1 MANAAPDP
9 LPPPIRLFQLGIGHY
24 VSRAL
29 DLAARL
35 GVADLL
41 ADGPRGVAELASR
54 CEADPAAI
62 RRVLRLLVA
71 TGVFSEDDSG
81 RFGLL
86 PMGDLLRS
94 DVEGSMR
101 SAVQL
106 FAGREIQDSW
116 AELEYCVRTGQPA
129 FRKDDPDADAF
140 DGMQANPEQ
149 AAVFDEAMATFT
161 RRQAVVLAAACDFS
175 RFGTIADVG
184 GGNGALLLGILGA
197 HPEPRGIVFDLPT
210 ATERAKR
217 EIARAGLAARC
228 QAIAGDFF
236 DSVVGGADA
245 YLLKHVIHD
254 WDDERATRI
263 LANCRAAMGPDG
275 TLLLV
280 EGVYPDRIDTSLA
293 CRGAAAN
300 DVNMLVCTGGRQRSE
315 GEFRELFAASGFR
328 MTGITPTLANVS
340 VIEGRPA

>member
-54 CEADPAAI
+54 CEADPAAL

-228 QAIAGDFF
+228 QAIAGDLAVLRCGRSLTSDPDNVFIILVRLRSIASISTTMAPLPPIAFNSDSAISPSPPAPKITIGELKANSTFF
-236 DSVVGGADA
+236 SA
-245 YLLKHVIHD
+245 L
-254 WDDERATRI
+254 
-263 LANCRAAMGPDG
+263 
-275 TLLLV
+275 
-280 EGVYPDRIDTSLA
+280 
-293 CRGAAAN
+293 
-300 DVNMLVCTGGRQRSE
+300 
-315 GEFRELFAASGFR
+315 
-328 MTGITPTLANVS
+328 
-340 VIEGRPA
+340 